1 MLDFSYYN
9 PTRLIFGRGAETK
22 VAASFRPF
30 AGDAGRVLLVY
41 GGGSAIRSGLIGRVT
56 ESFEKEGMTVIAKGG
71 VRPNPTIDLVREMI
85 AVIKAEKI
93 DAVLAVGGGS
103 VIDTAKA
110 AAAGAVYE
118 GDVWDFFCGKAV
130 PKAAM
135 PVATVLTIPAAG
147 SEQSIRMVISNG
159 HVKAGCGNEF
169 VRPKVS
175 AINPELFFTLP
186 QNQISAGVFDM
197 MSHIMERYF
206 TNTPAV
212 DYTTAQAE
220 AALRVI
226 MEQGPKLMADSQDYD
241 AWAQIGLAGSFA
253 HNGYFGL
260 GFEEDWAC
268 HGIEHAI
275 SGWDAEITHGAGL
288 AVVTP
293 AWLSYVW
300 SANPQRVLRFAHEV
314 LGVNAPEG
322 TDPEQVV
329 KLAVAKLTSFLM
341 VMNLPTR
348 LHELTDKEVPVKEI
362 AAAVAAGG
370 TLGHFKPLTQG
381 DIEKILMLAA

>member
-9 PTRLIFGRGAETK
+9 PTRLIFGHAAETK
-22 VAASFRPF
+22 VAAAFRPF
-30 AGDAGRVLLVY
+30 AGEAGRVLLVY
-41 GGGSAIRSGLIGRVT
+41 GGGSAVRSGLVARVT

-71 VRPNPTIDLVREMI
+71 VRPNPTIELVREMI
-85 AVIKAEKI
+85 EVIKTEKI

-135 PVATVLTIPAAG
+135 PVACVLTIPAAG
-147 SEQSIRMVISNG
+147 SEQSIRMVITNG
-159 HVKAGCGNEF
+159 TVKTGCGNEY

-186 QNQISAGVFDM
+186 QNQISAGVIDM

-206 TNTPAV
+206 TNTTAV
-212 DYTTAQAE
+212 DYTTEQAE

-226 MEQGPKLMADSQDYD
+226 MQQGPKLMNNPQDYD
-241 AWAQIGLAGSFA
+241 AWSQIGLAGSFA

-268 HGIEHAI
+268 HGIEHAL
-275 SGWDAEITHGAGL
+275 SGWDPDITHGAGL

-300 SANPQRVLRFAHEV
+300 TANPERVLRFADKV
-314 LGVNAPEG
+314 LGVSGAEE
-322 TDPEQVV
+322 TDPEQIV
-329 KLAVAKLTSFLM
+329 KLAVAKFTSFLM
-341 VMNLPTR
+341 LMHLPTR
-348 LHELTDKEVPVKEI
+348 MRDLTAKEVPVREI
-362 AAAVAAGG
+362 AAAATAKGL
-370 TLGHFKPLTQG
+370 LGHFKPLSQS
-381 DIEKILMLAA
+381 DVEKILMLAA